1 MASNFSI
8 TYNNKG
14 DFKKTNSY
22 LEGLLFFVERDLLD
36 FDYYGK
42 RGVEALAA
50 ATPVDTGKTASSWY
64 YEVTPHKDSK
74 GHDTGVT
81 ISWDNSNV
89 VDGWCKVAV
98 ILQYGHATGTGGWV
112 EGRDY
117 INPALAPIFED
128 ILEDM
133 TKEVQSLCLG

>member
-1 MASNFSI
+1 MAAEI
-8 TYNNKG
+8 TYNVKG
-14 DFKKTNSY
+14 DFKHTNSY
-22 LEGLLFFVERDLLD
+22 LQGLRFFVQRDLLD

-64 YEVTPHKDSK
+64 YTVERNEKTNTVRI
-74 GHDTGVT
+74 V
-81 ISWDNSNV
+81 WDNSNV
-89 VDGWCKVAV
+89 VDQWCKVAV

-128 ILEDM
+128 ILQDM
-133 TKEVQSLCLG
+133 TKEVQGLCLM

>member
-1 MASNFSI
+1 MAEYSI
-8 TYNNKG
+8 SYHVKG

-22 LEGLLFFVERDLLD
+22 LEGLRFFVERDLLD
-36 FDYYGK
+36 FDYYGR

-50 ATPVDTGKTASSWY
+50 ATPVDTGKTASSWF
-64 YEVTPHKDSK
+64 YEVERDEKNNI
-74 GHDTGVT
+74 VR
-81 ISWDNSNV
+81 IAWDNSNV
-89 VDGWCKVAV
+89 VDEWCKVAV

-128 ILEDM
+128 ILNDM

>member
-14 DFKKTNSY
+14 DFKKTKSY
-22 LEGLLFFVERDLLD
+22 LEGLMFFVERDLLD

-64 YEVTPHKDSK
+64 YEVTQHKDSK